1 MFKGNNNYLR
11 NHLLGKDDRTPYF
24 SLVTS
29 RKDRVLASVYSLILP
44 VRLGV
49 LAIILCVG
57 SDVLIAWQLK
67 RGLKPR
73 LAVIQ
78 AMIDTSK

>member
-1 MFKGNNNYLR
+1 M
-11 NHLLGKDDRTPYF
+11 PYF
-24 SLVTS
+24 SLMTS

-49 LAIILCVG
+49 LAILLSVG
-57 SDVLIAWQLK
+57 SDVLVAGQLR

-73 LAVIQ
+73 LAVIK
-78 AMIDTSK
+78 AMIDTLK

>member
-1 MFKGNNNYLR
+1 M
-11 NHLLGKDDRTPYF
+11 PYF
-24 SLVTS
+24 SLMTS

-49 LAIILCVG
+49 LAILLSVG
-57 SDVLIAWQLK
+57 SDVLVAWQLR

-73 LAVIQ
+73 LAVIK
-78 AMIDTSK
+78 AMIDTLK

>member
-1 MFKGNNNYLR
+1 M
-11 NHLLGKDDRTPYF
+11 PYF
-24 SLVTS
+24 SLMTS

-49 LAIILCVG
+49 LAILLSVG
-57 SDVLIAWQLK
+57 SDVLVTWQLR

-73 LAVIQ
+73 LAVIK
-78 AMIDTSK
+78 AMIDTLK